1 MSLIGNILNT
11 YRGPEAVISKFL
23 HDGAREERALA
34 FLAGGCVI
42 AFVAQWPKLARQ
54 AFLEEQA
61 LDMLMGA
68 TLYAWIF
75 VAPLMF
81 YLLAGFV
88 QLVGYLLGSKRT
100 GAQTR
105 TVIFWA
111 FLATG
116 PLLLLVGAIG
126 GFIGESGLKTVVE
139 VIWLIS
145 FLWFVIS
152 GLRVSGKLSE

>member
-11 YRGPEAVISKFL
+11 YRGPQAVISKFL
-23 HDGAREERALA
+23 NDGAREERALA

-88 QLVGYLLGSKRT
+88 QLAGYLVGSKRT
-100 GAQTR
+100 GAQNTYCD
-105 TVIFWA
+105 
-111 FLATG
+111 FL
-116 PLLLLVGAIG
+116 
-126 GFIGESGLKTVVE
+126 GFFGYSPFTASCWCNWWVRGRIWTKNSG
-139 VIWLIS
+139 
-145 FLWFVIS
+145 
-152 GLRVSGKLSE
+152 